1 MKEIQLSRAM
11 VALVDDEDYKNLNQY
26 KWQAH
31 KSYKTKNT
39 YYATRHTPTTNG
51 KRGFISMHSSI
62 MGSEKGKEIDH
73 INGNGL
79 NNQRSNLRQVTH
91 RENGQNLHI
100 EKSSKYVGVYWNKKD
115 KRWQVQAM
123 IGNKRTYLG
132 SYKDEEIASKAYI
145 SALNEQSVKGI

>member
-26 KWQAH
+26 NWQAH

-39 YYATRHTPTTNG
+39 HYATRHTPTING
-51 KRGFISMHSSI
+51 KRGFVSMHSSI
-62 MGSEKGKEIDH
+62 MGNEKGKEIDH
-73 INGNGL
+73 IDGDGL

-100 EKSSKYVGVYWNKKD
+100 EKSSKYVGVHWGKKD
-115 KRWQVQAM
+115 KLWYAQIM
-123 IGNKRTYLG
+123 IKGKRIYLG
-132 SYKDEEIASKAYI
+132 SYKDEEIASKAYT
-145 SALNEQSVKGI
+145 SALSEVKGV